1 MKRELQVFESPEV
14 LADHFS
20 DQLINWIANSP
31 GERFDLAISGGTT
44 PNLLFSALATK
55 YATSPLWEKTHI
67 WWVDERMVSW
77 EDSDSNFGTARR
89 LLFSKIV
96 LPIQNIHPIKGE
108 KDPETEAISYQHQL
122 SQALKEHS
130 GWPVFDLIL
139 LGMGEDGHTAS
150 IFPNQLDLLYSEK
163 FCEVAVHPLSHQNRI
178 TLTGNVINH
187 AESICFLVTGANK
200 SEPLHEIWEES
211 VKGNLFPAGRIF
223 PAQGQLS
230 WFCDKAAAELLPIPA
245 TESR

>member
-1 MKRELQVFESPEV
+1 MRELQVFESPIV

-20 DQLINWIANSP
+20 DQLMKWIAIAD

-44 PNLLFSALATK
+44 PNLLFSALADK
-55 YATSPLWEKTHI
+55 YADSPLWEKTHF

-77 EDSDSNFGTARR
+77 EDPESNYGTSRR
-89 LLFSKIV
+89 LLFSKIA
-96 LPIQNIHPIKGE
+96 LPNENIHPINGVKE
-108 KDPETEAISYQHQL
+108 PVNEAISYQQQI
-122 SQALKEHS
+122 SRCLKMRS

-150 IFPNQLDLLYSEK
+150 IFPNQLDLLYSER
-163 FCEVAVHPLSHQNRI
+163 FCEVAVHPLSHQKRI

-187 AESICFLVTGANK
+187 AESICFMVTGANK
-200 SEPLHEIWEES
+200 NEPLRNIWIENA
-211 VKGNLFPAGRIF
+211 KGKLLPAGRIM
-223 PAQGQLS
+223 PEQGQLT
-230 WFCDKAAAELLPIPA
+230 WFCDAAAAEGLPNLS